1 MILCKRDFRDST
13 RETIKAD
20 KHFQKDGSIEINVNS
35 QKPFYIPTAKILR
48 KKLRKQQGQQGHTV
62 TKTGWEHRLF

>member
-48 KKLRKQQGQQGHTV
+48 KKLRKQLCSQ
-62 TKTGWEHRLF
+62 L